1 MMKHIGLISMMA
13 CAAFMF
19 AGCSNEFEDVFNG
32 NNKEALSPI
41 ESSETG
47 GVLLSGINSFL
58 LRKTLLEISQDIL
71 GTPSITDT
79 IAYIINDQERLS
91 TVVTR
96 REDNTV
102 VEWPEIDFDKYSL
115 VIGSVDLARNKVLD
129 SQRLMI
135 KNKAPVLYVKI
146 KIIKEEYDPCDTV
159 EWLFAKLYP
168 KVPFDGAITM
178 KTWQTH

>member
-1 MMKHIGLISMMA
+1 MKHIGLISMMA

-47 GVLLSGINSFL
+47 GVLLSGISSDL
-58 LRKTLLEISQDIL
+58 IRKTLDVISQDMRDVPHI
-71 GTPSITDT
+71 SNT
-79 IAYIINDQERLS
+79 IAYIINNQENLR
-91 TVVTR
+91 TVTQ
-96 REDNTV
+96 RENTV

-115 VIGSVDLARNKVLD
+115 VLGTVDTARGKILD
-129 SQRLMI
+129 SQRLVI
-135 KNKAPVLYVKI
+135 KNKVPVLYVKI
-146 KIIKEEYDPCDTV
+146 KIVQEYDYCDDV
-159 EWLFAKLYP
+159 SWYFAKLYP